1 MIFGAI
7 LRWFYFL
14 HAGRILFYAQK
25 DVDISR
31 QIGLL
36 CNGLAMSSS
45 TNLVPWDYGE
55 KNMSNQTTF
64 EVKNPKATATYGQ
77 IQRIAMHFSKAKN
90 CPKDIK
96 FGTVRGHFLAKLND
110 TKSPLTQGQVS
121 KILSLKSLPKADLT
135 AMRAYKKLVS
145 LG

>member
-1 MIFGAI
+1 
-7 LRWFYFL
+7 
-14 HAGRILFYAQK
+14 
-25 DVDISR
+25 
-31 QIGLL
+31 
-36 CNGLAMSSS
+36 MSSS

-64 EVKNPKATATYGQ
+64 EVKNPKSTATYGQ

-96 FGTVRGHFLAKLND
+96 FGTVRGHYLAKLND

-121 KILSLKSLPKADLT
+121 SILSLKSLPKADLT
-135 AMRAYKKLVS
+135 AMRAYKKLVR